1 MAGIL
6 ASRLQPDDGTFH
18 LMDVFRLTGPARLD
32 GVIDVRGAKNS
43 VLKLM
48 AASLLAVGR
57 TTITN
62 VPAILDVRIMVEL
75 LVRLGCDVDYD
86 SEDGVVSIDVPA
98 AVGIQADYELVRAMR
113 ASISVLGP
121 LTARMRAAHVALP
134 GGDAI
139 GSRGLDMHQAGLEAL
154 GALVHLDHGYFVA
167 EAPSGLKGT
176 EIVLEFP
183 SVGATENLVMAAT
196 LAEGATTISNAAR
209 EPEIVDIC
217 TMLVKM
223 GAQIEGIGTS
233 ELTISGVESL
243 RPVTHR
249 TVGDRIVAGTFAFGA
264 ALSGGDVTVRGIGL
278 DLMPNIGL
286 KLQDSGATVEE
297 LSNITLG
304 DGTTGAGFRVI
315 GAPRP
320 HPIRVATMPF
330 PGFPTDLQPFVIA
343 LNSVSDGVG
352 LLSENLFEARWRF
365 VQEIAR
371 LGAKVRID
379 GNHALVTGSDSLS
392 GAEVEASDI
401 RAGAGLVM
409 AALRAGGVTEV
420 SGIDHI
426 ERGYENFVTNL
437 RSLGVD
443 IERVEKRDVLN
454 FE

>member
-1 MAGIL
+1 
-6 ASRLQPDDGTFH
+6 
-18 LMDVFRLTGPARLD
+18 MDVFRLTGPAQLA
-32 GVIDVRGAKNS
+32 GTIDVRGAKNS

-75 LVRLGCDVDYD
+75 LVRLGCEVDYD
-86 SEDGVVSIDVPA
+86 AVEGIVNIDVPA
-98 AVGIQADYELVRAMR
+98 EVGIQADYELVRAMR

-139 GSRGLDMHQAGLEAL
+139 GSRGLDMHQAGLETL
-154 GALVHLDHGYFVA
+154 GAVVHLDHGYFVA
-167 EAPSGLKGT
+167 EAPDGLRGT

-196 LAEGATTISNAAR
+196 LAHGTTTIANAAR

-217 TMLVKM
+217 TMLVEM

-233 ELTISGVESL
+233 DLTITGVDSL
-243 RPVTHR
+243 QPVTHR
-249 TVGDRIVAGTFAFGA
+249 TVGDRIVAGTFALGA
-264 ALSGGDVTVRGIGL
+264 ALSAGDVTVRGVGL
-278 DLMPNIGL
+278 DIMPNIGM
-286 KLQDSGATVEE
+286 KLRDSGATVEDLGE
-297 LSNITLG
+297 ISLG
-304 DGTTGAGFRVI
+304 DGTRGKGFRVI

-320 HPIRVATMPF
+320 RAIRVATMPF

-343 LNSVSDGVG
+343 LNSVSDGIG

-379 GNHALVTGSDSLS
+379 GNHALVTGSESLS

-420 SGIDHI
+420 AGIDHI
-426 ERGYENFVTNL
+426 ERGYENFVENL

-443 IERVEKRDVLN
+443 IERVEKRDVLS
-454 FE
+454 FD

>member
-1 MAGIL
+1 
-6 ASRLQPDDGTFH
+6 
-18 LMDVFRLTGPARLD
+18 MDVFRLTGPAQLA
-32 GVIDVRGAKNS
+32 GTIDVRGAKNS

-75 LVRLGCDVDYD
+75 LVRLGCEVDYD
-86 SEDGVVSIDVPA
+86 AEDGVVSIDVPA
-98 AVGIQADYELVRAMR
+98 EVGIQADYELVRAMR

-154 GALVHLDHGYFVA
+154 GAVVHLDHGYFVA
-167 EAPSGLKGT
+167 EAPTGLRGT

-196 LAEGATTISNAAR
+196 LAHGTTTIANAAR

-217 TMLVKM
+217 TMLVEM

-233 ELTISGVESL
+233 DLTITGVESL
-243 RPVTHR
+243 QPVTHR

-264 ALSGGDVTVRGIGL
+264 ALSAGDVTVRGVGL
-278 DLMPNIGL
+278 DIMPNIGM
-286 KLQDSGATVEE
+286 KLRDSGATVEDLGE
-297 LSNITLG
+297 IILG
-304 DGTTGAGFRVI
+304 DGTQGKGFRVI
-315 GAPRP
+315 SAPRP
-320 HPIRVATMPF
+320 HAIRVATMPF

-343 LNSVSDGVG
+343 LNSVSDGIG

-379 GNHALVTGSDSLS
+379 GNHALVTGSESLS

-426 ERGYENFVTNL
+426 ERGYENFVDNL
-437 RSLGVD
+437 RALGVD
-443 IERVEKRDVLN
+443 IERVEKRDVLT
-454 FE
+454 FD

>member
-1 MAGIL
+1 
-6 ASRLQPDDGTFH
+6 
-18 LMDVFRLTGPARLD
+18 MDVFRLTGPAQLA
-32 GVIDVRGAKNS
+32 GTIDVRGAKNS

-48 AASLLAVGR
+48 AVSLLAVGR

-75 LVRLGCDVDYD
+75 LVRLGCEVDYD
-86 SEDGVVSIDVPA
+86 ATEGIVSIDVPA
-98 AVGIQADYELVRAMR
+98 EVGIQADYELVRAMR

-139 GSRGLDMHQAGLEAL
+139 GSRGLDMHQAGLETL
-154 GALVHLDHGYFVA
+154 GAVVHLDHGYFVA
-167 EAPSGLKGT
+167 EAPDGLRGT

-196 LAEGATTISNAAR
+196 LAHGTTTIANAAR

-217 TMLVKM
+217 TMLVEM

-233 ELTISGVESL
+233 DLTITGVESL
-243 RPVTHR
+243 QPVTHR

-264 ALSGGDVTVRGIGL
+264 ALSAGDVTVRGVGL
-278 DLMPNIGL
+278 DIMPNIGM
-286 KLQDSGATVEE
+286 KLRDSGATVEDLGE
-297 LSNITLG
+297 ISLG
-304 DGTTGAGFRVI
+304 DGTRGKGFRVI

-320 HPIRVATMPF
+320 RAIRVATMPF

-343 LNSVSDGVG
+343 LNSVSDGIG

-379 GNHALVTGSDSLS
+379 GNHALVTGSESLS

-420 SGIDHI
+420 AGIDHI
-426 ERGYENFVTNL
+426 ERGYENFVENL

-443 IERVEKRDVLN
+443 IERVEKRDVLS
-454 FE
+454 FD

>member
-1 MAGIL
+1 
-6 ASRLQPDDGTFH
+6 
-18 LMDVFRLTGPARLD
+18 MDVFRLTGPAQLA
-32 GVIDVRGAKNS
+32 GTIDVRGAKNS

-75 LVRLGCDVDYD
+75 LVRLGCEVDYD
-86 SEDGVVSIDVPA
+86 ATEGIVSIDVPA
-98 AVGIQADYELVRAMR
+98 EVGIQADYELVRAMR

-139 GSRGLDMHQAGLEAL
+139 GSRGLDMHQAGLETL
-154 GALVHLDHGYFVA
+154 GAVVHLDHGYFVA
-167 EAPSGLKGT
+167 EAPDGLRGT

-196 LAEGATTISNAAR
+196 LAHGTTTIANAAR

-217 TMLVKM
+217 TMLVEM

-233 ELTISGVESL
+233 DLTITGVESL
-243 RPVTHR
+243 QPVTHR

-264 ALSGGDVTVRGIGL
+264 ALSAGDVTVRGVGL
-278 DLMPNIGL
+278 DIMPNIGT
-286 KLQDSGATVEE
+286 KLRDSGATVEDLGE
-297 LSNITLG
+297 ISLG
-304 DGTTGAGFRVI
+304 DGTRGKGFRVI
-315 GAPRP
+315 GAARP
-320 HPIRVATMPF
+320 HAIRVATMPF

-343 LNSVSDGVG
+343 LNSVSDGIG

-379 GNHALVTGSDSLS
+379 GNHALVTGSESLS

-426 ERGYENFVTNL
+426 ERGYENFVVNL

-443 IERVEKRDVLN
+443 IERVEKPDVLS
-454 FE
+454 FD

>member
-1 MAGIL
+1 
-6 ASRLQPDDGTFH
+6 
-18 LMDVFRLTGPARLD
+18 MDVFRLTGPAQLA
-32 GVIDVRGAKNS
+32 GTIDVRGAKNS

-48 AASLLAVGR
+48 AVSLLAVGR

-75 LVRLGCDVDYD
+75 LVRLGCEVDYD
-86 SEDGVVSIDVPA
+86 ATEGIVSIDVPA
-98 AVGIQADYELVRAMR
+98 EVGIQADYELVRAMR

-154 GALVHLDHGYFVA
+154 GAVVHLDHGYFVA
-167 EAPSGLKGT
+167 EAPDGLRGT

-196 LAEGATTISNAAR
+196 LAHGTTTIANAAR

-217 TMLVKM
+217 TMLVEM

-233 ELTISGVESL
+233 DLTITGVESL
-243 RPVTHR
+243 QPVTHR

-264 ALSGGDVTVRGIGL
+264 ALSAGDVTVRGVGL
-278 DLMPNIGL
+278 DIMPNIGT
-286 KLQDSGATVEE
+286 KLRDSGATVEDLGE
-297 LSNITLG
+297 ISLG
-304 DGTTGAGFRVI
+304 DGTRGKGFRVI
-315 GAPRP
+315 GAARP
-320 HPIRVATMPF
+320 HAIRVATMPF

-343 LNSVSDGVG
+343 LNSVSDGIG

-379 GNHALVTGSDSLS
+379 CNHALVTGSESLS

-420 SGIDHI
+420 AGIDHI
-426 ERGYENFVTNL
+426 ERGYENFVENL

-443 IERVEKRDVLN
+443 IERVEKRDVLS
-454 FE
+454 FD

>member
-1 MAGIL
+1 
-6 ASRLQPDDGTFH
+6 
-18 LMDVFRLTGPARLD
+18 MDVFRLTGPAQLA
-32 GVIDVRGAKNS
+32 GTIDVRGAKNS

-48 AASLLAVGR
+48 AVSLLAVGR

-75 LVRLGCDVDYD
+75 LVRLGCEVDYD
-86 SEDGVVSIDVPA
+86 ATEGIVSIDVPA
-98 AVGIQADYELVRAMR
+98 EVGIQADYELVRAMR

-154 GALVHLDHGYFVA
+154 GAVVHLDHGYFVA
-167 EAPSGLKGT
+167 EAPDGLRGT

-196 LAEGATTISNAAR
+196 LAHGTTTIANAAR

-217 TMLVKM
+217 TMLVEM

-233 ELTISGVESL
+233 DLTITGVESL
-243 RPVTHR
+243 QPVTHR

-264 ALSGGDVTVRGIGL
+264 ALSAGDVTVRGVGL
-278 DLMPNIGL
+278 DIMPNIGT
-286 KLQDSGATVEE
+286 KLRDSGATVEDLGE
-297 LSNITLG
+297 ISLG
-304 DGTTGAGFRVI
+304 DGTRGKGFRVI
-315 GAPRP
+315 GAARP
-320 HPIRVATMPF
+320 HAIRVATMPF

-343 LNSVSDGVG
+343 LNSVSDGIG

-379 GNHALVTGSDSLS
+379 GNHALVTGSESLS

-426 ERGYENFVTNL
+426 ERGYENFVVNL

-443 IERVEKRDVLN
+443 IERVEKPDVLS
-454 FE
+454 FD

>member
-1 MAGIL
+1 
-6 ASRLQPDDGTFH
+6 
-18 LMDVFRLTGPARLD
+18 MDVFRLTGPAQLA
-32 GVIDVRGAKNS
+32 GTIDVRGAKNS

-48 AASLLAVGR
+48 AVSLLAVGR

-75 LVRLGCDVDYD
+75 LVRLGCEVDYD
-86 SEDGVVSIDVPA
+86 ATEGIVSIDVPA
-98 AVGIQADYELVRAMR
+98 EVGIQADYELVRAMR

-154 GALVHLDHGYFVA
+154 GAVVHLDHGYFVA
-167 EAPSGLKGT
+167 EAPDGLRGT

-196 LAEGATTISNAAR
+196 LAHGTTTIANAAR

-217 TMLVKM
+217 TMLVEM

-233 ELTISGVESL
+233 DLTITGVESL
-243 RPVTHR
+243 QPVTHR

-264 ALSGGDVTVRGIGL
+264 ALSAGDVTVRGVGL
-278 DLMPNIGL
+278 DIMPNIGM
-286 KLQDSGATVEE
+286 KLRDSGATVEDLGE
-297 LSNITLG
+297 ISLG
-304 DGTTGAGFRVI
+304 DGTRGKGFRVI

-320 HPIRVATMPF
+320 RAIRVATMPF

-343 LNSVSDGVG
+343 LNSVSDGIG

-379 GNHALVTGSDSLS
+379 GNHALVTGSESLS

-420 SGIDHI
+420 AGIDHI
-426 ERGYENFVTNL
+426 ERGYENFVENL

-443 IERVEKRDVLN
+443 IERVEKRDVLS
-454 FE
+454 FD

>member
-1 MAGIL
+1 
-6 ASRLQPDDGTFH
+6 
-18 LMDVFRLTGPARLD
+18 MDVFRLTGPCRLQ
-32 GVIDVRGAKNS
+32 GVVDIRGAKNS

-57 TTITN
+57 TTISN

-75 LVRLGCDVDYD
+75 LVRLGCSVDYD
-86 SEDGVVSIDVPA
+86 AEAGVVSIDVPEQ
-98 AVGIQADYELVRAMR
+98 VGIQADYELVRAMR

-121 LTARMRAAHVALP
+121 LTARMRSAHVALP

-154 GALVHLDHGYFVA
+154 GATVHLDHGYFVA
-167 EAPSGLKGT
+167 AAPNGLQGT
-176 EIVLEFP
+176 DIALQFP

-196 LAEGATTISNAAR
+196 LAHGTTTISNAAR

-217 TMLVKM
+217 MMLVEM
-223 GAQIEGIGTS
+223 GARIEGIGTS
-233 ELTISGVESL
+233 ELTVTGVDEL
-243 RPVTHR
+243 RPVDHR
-249 TVGDRIVAGTFAFGA
+249 TVGDRIVAGTYAFGA
-264 ALSGGDVTVRGIGL
+264 ALSAGDVTVRGVGL
-278 DLMPNIGL
+278 DLMPNIAI
-286 KLQDSGATVEE
+286 KLRDAGATVDRLEGIE
-297 LSNITLG
+297 LG
-304 DGTTGAGFRVI
+304 DGTLGSGFRVL
-315 GAPRP
+315 GAERPRA
-320 HPIRVATMPF
+320 IRVATMPF

-343 LNSVSDGVG
+343 LNSVAEGTG

-379 GNHALVTGSDSLS
+379 ENHALVTGVEGLS

-409 AALRAGGVTEV
+409 AGLRAVGVTEV

-426 ERGYENFVTNL
+426 ERGYENFVSNL
-437 RSLGVD
+437 RSLGAD
-443 IERVEKRDVLN
+443 IERTEKPDIFT

>member
-1 MAGIL
+1 
-6 ASRLQPDDGTFH
+6 
-18 LMDVFRLTGPARLD
+18 MDVFRLTGPAQLA
-32 GVIDVRGAKNS
+32 GTIDVRGAKNS

-48 AASLLAVGR
+48 AVSLLAVGR

-75 LVRLGCDVDYD
+75 LVRLGCEVDYD
-86 SEDGVVSIDVPA
+86 ATEGIVSIDVPA
-98 AVGIQADYELVRAMR
+98 EVGIQADYELVRAMR

-139 GSRGLDMHQAGLEAL
+139 GSRGLDMHQAGLETL
-154 GALVHLDHGYFVA
+154 GAVVHLDHGYFVA
-167 EAPSGLKGT
+167 EAPDGLRGT

-196 LAEGATTISNAAR
+196 LAHGTTTIANAAR

-217 TMLVKM
+217 TMLVEM

-233 ELTISGVESL
+233 DLTITGVDSL
-243 RPVTHR
+243 QPVTHR

-264 ALSGGDVTVRGIGL
+264 ALSAGDVTVRGVGL
-278 DLMPNIGL
+278 DIMPNIGT
-286 KLQDSGATVEE
+286 KLRDSGATVEDLGE
-297 LSNITLG
+297 ISLG
-304 DGTTGAGFRVI
+304 DGTRGKGFRVI
-315 GAPRP
+315 GAARP
-320 HPIRVATMPF
+320 HAIRVATMPF

-343 LNSVSDGVG
+343 LNSVSDGIG

-379 GNHALVTGSDSLS
+379 GNHALVTGSESLS

-420 SGIDHI
+420 AGIDHI
-426 ERGYENFVTNL
+426 ERGYENFVENL

-443 IERVEKRDVLN
+443 IERVEKRDVLS
-454 FE
+454 FD

>member
-1 MAGIL
+1 
-6 ASRLQPDDGTFH
+6 
-18 LMDVFRLTGPARLD
+18 MDVFRLTGPAQLA
-32 GVIDVRGAKNS
+32 GTIDVRGAKNS

-48 AASLLAVGR
+48 AVSLLAVGR

-75 LVRLGCDVDYD
+75 LVRLGCEVDYD
-86 SEDGVVSIDVPA
+86 ATEGIVSIDVPA
-98 AVGIQADYELVRAMR
+98 EVGIQADYELVRAMR

-154 GALVHLDHGYFVA
+154 GAVVHLDHGYFVA
-167 EAPSGLKGT
+167 EAPDGLRGT

-196 LAEGATTISNAAR
+196 LAHGTTTIANAAR

-217 TMLVKM
+217 TMLVEM

-233 ELTISGVESL
+233 DLTITGVESL
-243 RPVTHR
+243 QPVTHR

-264 ALSGGDVTVRGIGL
+264 ALSAGDVTVRGVGL
-278 DLMPNIGL
+278 DIMPNIGT
-286 KLQDSGATVEE
+286 KLRDSGATVEDLGE
-297 LSNITLG
+297 ISLG
-304 DGTTGAGFRVI
+304 DGTRGKGFRVI
-315 GAPRP
+315 GAARP
-320 HPIRVATMPF
+320 HAIRVATMPF

-343 LNSVSDGVG
+343 LNSVSDGIG

-379 GNHALVTGSDSLS
+379 GNHALVTGSESLS

-420 SGIDHI
+420 AGIDHI
-426 ERGYENFVTNL
+426 ERGYENFVENL

-443 IERVEKRDVLN
+443 IERVEKRDVLS
-454 FE
+454 FD

>member
-1 MAGIL
+1 
-6 ASRLQPDDGTFH
+6 
-18 LMDVFRLTGPARLD
+18 MDVFRLTGPAQLA
-32 GVIDVRGAKNS
+32 GTIDVRGAKNS

-48 AASLLAVGR
+48 VASLLAVGR

-75 LVRLGCDVDYD
+75 LVRLGCEVDYD
-86 SEDGVVSIDVPA
+86 AVEGIVNIDVPA
-98 AVGIQADYELVRAMR
+98 EVGIQADYELVRAMR

-139 GSRGLDMHQAGLEAL
+139 GSRGLDMHQAGLETL
-154 GALVHLDHGYFVA
+154 GAVVHLDHGYFVA
-167 EAPSGLKGT
+167 EAPNGLRGT

-196 LAEGATTISNAAR
+196 LAHGTTTIANAAR

-217 TMLVKM
+217 TMLVEM

-233 ELTISGVESL
+233 DLTITGVESL
-243 RPVTHR
+243 QPVTHR

-264 ALSGGDVTVRGIGL
+264 ALSAGDVTVRGVGL
-278 DLMPNIGL
+278 DIMPNIGM
-286 KLQDSGATVEE
+286 KLRDSGATVEDLGE
-297 LSNITLG
+297 ISLG
-304 DGTTGAGFRVI
+304 DGTRGKGFRVI

-320 HPIRVATMPF
+320 RAIRVATMPF

-343 LNSVSDGVG
+343 LNSVSDGIG

-379 GNHALVTGSDSLS
+379 GNHALVTGSESLS

-420 SGIDHI
+420 AGIDHI
-426 ERGYENFVTNL
+426 ERGYENFVENL

-443 IERVEKRDVLN
+443 IERVEKRDVLS
-454 FE
+454 FD

>member
-1 MAGIL
+1 
-6 ASRLQPDDGTFH
+6 
-18 LMDVFRLTGPARLD
+18 
-32 GVIDVRGAKNS
+32 
-43 VLKLM
+43 M

-75 LVRLGCDVDYD
+75 LVRLGCEVDYD
-86 SEDGVVSIDVPA
+86 AAAGVVSIDVPA
-98 AVGIQADYELVRAMR
+98 EVGIQADYELVRAMR

-121 LTARMRAAHVALP
+121 LTARMRSAHVALP

-154 GALVHLDHGYFVA
+154 GAVVHLDHGYFVA
-167 EAPSGLKGT
+167 EAPEGLRGS

-196 LAEGATTISNAAR
+196 LAHGTTTIANAAR

-217 TMLVKM
+217 TMLVEM

-233 ELTISGVESL
+233 DLTITGVESL
-243 RPVTHR
+243 QPVTHR

-264 ALSGGDVTVRGIGL
+264 ALSAGDVTVRGVGL
-278 DLMPNIGL
+278 DIMPNIGM
-286 KLQDSGATVEE
+286 KLRDSGATVEDLGE
-297 LSNITLG
+297 ITLG
-304 DGTTGAGFRVI
+304 DGTLGKGFRVI
-315 GAPRP
+315 GAERP
-320 HPIRVATMPF
+320 HAIRVATMPF

-343 LNSVSDGVG
+343 LNSVSDGIG

-379 GNHALVTGSDSLS
+379 GNHALVTGSEGLS

-426 ERGYENFVTNL
+426 ERGYENFVVNL

-443 IERVEKRDVLN
+443 IERVEKPDVLS
-454 FE
+454 FD

>member
-1 MAGIL
+1 
-6 ASRLQPDDGTFH
+6 
-18 LMDVFRLTGPARLD
+18 MDVYRLTGPAQLT
-32 GVIDVRGAKNS
+32 GTIDVRGAKNS

-75 LVRLGCDVDYD
+75 LVRLGCEVDYD
-86 SEDGVVSIDVPA
+86 AADGIVSIDVPA
-98 AVGIQADYELVRAMR
+98 EVGIQADYELVRAMR

-121 LTARMRAAHVALP
+121 LTARMRSAHVALP

-154 GALVHLDHGYFVA
+154 GAVVHLDHGYFVA
-167 EAPSGLKGT
+167 DAPDGLRGS

-196 LAEGATTISNAAR
+196 LAHGTTTIANAAR

-217 TMLVKM
+217 TMLVEM
-223 GAQIEGIGTS
+223 GAQIEGVGS
-233 ELTISGVESL
+233 SDLTITGVASL
-243 RPVTHR
+243 QPVTHR

-264 ALSGGDVTVRGIGL
+264 ALSAGDVTVRGVGL
-278 DLMPNIGL
+278 DIMPNIGM
-286 KLQDSGATVEE
+286 KLRDAGATVEDLGE
-297 LSNITLG
+297 ITLG
-304 DGTTGAGFRVI
+304 DGTLGKGFRVI
-315 GAPRP
+315 GAQRP
-320 HPIRVATMPF
+320 HAIRVATMPF

-343 LNSVSDGVG
+343 LNSVSDGIG

-379 GNHALVTGSDSLS
+379 GNHALVTGSESLS

-401 RAGAGLVM
+401 RAGAGLVI

-426 ERGYENFVTNL
+426 ERGYENFVDNL
-437 RSLGVD
+437 RSLGVG
-443 IERVEKRDVLN
+443 IERVEKRDVLS
-454 FE
+454 FD

>member
-1 MAGIL
+1 
-6 ASRLQPDDGTFH
+6 
-18 LMDVFRLTGPARLD
+18 MDVFRMTGPSRLTGTVD
-32 GVIDVRGAKNS
+32 IRGAKNS

-75 LVRLGCDVDYD
+75 LVRLGCVVDYD
-86 SEDGVVSIDVPA
+86 AEAGVVSIDVPA

-121 LTARMRAAHVALP
+121 LTARMKSAHVALP

-154 GALVHLDHGYFVA
+154 GATVHLDHGYFVA
-167 EAPSGLKGT
+167 DAPEGLRGT
-176 EIVLEFP
+176 DIALEFP

-196 LAEGATTISNAAR
+196 LARGTTTISNAAK

-217 TMLVKM
+217 TMLVEM
-223 GAQIEGIGTS
+223 GARIDGIGTADITVTGVD
-233 ELTISGVESL
+233 ELH
-243 RPVTHR
+243 PVRHR
-249 TVGDRIVAGTFAFGA
+249 TVGDRIVAGTYAFGG
-264 ALSGGDVTVRGIGL
+264 ALSGGDVTVRGVGL
-278 DLMPNIGL
+278 DLMPNIAN
-286 KLQDSGATVEE
+286 KLTASGASVDDLGEVE
-297 LSNITLG
+297 LG
-304 DGTTGAGFRVI
+304 DGTVGRGFRVI
-315 GAPRP
+315 GPERPRS
-320 HPIRVATMPF
+320 IRVATMPF

-371 LGAKVRID
+371 LGAKVRVD
-379 GNHALVTGSDSLS
+379 GNHALISGVEALS

-409 AALRAGGVTEV
+409 AGLRASGVTEV

-437 RSLGVD
+437 RSLGAN
-443 IERVEKRDVLN
+443 IERVAKRDILS

>member
-1 MAGIL
+1 
-6 ASRLQPDDGTFH
+6 
-18 LMDVFRLTGPARLD
+18 MDVFRLTGPAQLA
-32 GVIDVRGAKNS
+32 GTIDVRGAKNS

-75 LVRLGCDVDYD
+75 LVRLGCEVDYD
-86 SEDGVVSIDVPA
+86 AVEGIVSIDVPA
-98 AVGIQADYELVRAMR
+98 EVGIQADYELVRAMR

-139 GSRGLDMHQAGLEAL
+139 GSRGLDMHQAGLETL
-154 GALVHLDHGYFVA
+154 GAVVHLDHGYFVA
-167 EAPSGLKGT
+167 EAPDGLRGT

-196 LAEGATTISNAAR
+196 LAHGTTTIANAAR

-217 TMLVKM
+217 TMLVEM

-233 ELTISGVESL
+233 DLTITGVDSL
-243 RPVTHR
+243 QPVTHR

-264 ALSGGDVTVRGIGL
+264 ALSAGDVTVRGVGL
-278 DLMPNIGL
+278 DIMPNIGM
-286 KLQDSGATVEE
+286 KLRDSGATVEDLGE
-297 LSNITLG
+297 ISLG
-304 DGTTGAGFRVI
+304 DGTRGKGFRVI

-320 HPIRVATMPF
+320 RAIRVATMPF

-343 LNSVSDGVG
+343 LNSVSDGIG

-379 GNHALVTGSDSLS
+379 GNHALVTGSESLS

-420 SGIDHI
+420 AGIDHI
-426 ERGYENFVTNL
+426 ERGYENFVENL

-443 IERVEKRDVLN
+443 IERVEKRDVLS
-454 FE
+454 FD

>member
-1 MAGIL
+1 
-6 ASRLQPDDGTFH
+6 
-18 LMDVFRLTGPARLD
+18 MDVFRVTGPAQLA
-32 GVIDVRGAKNS
+32 GTIDVRGAKNS

-75 LVRLGCDVDYD
+75 LVRLGCEVDYD
-86 SEDGVVSIDVPA
+86 ATEGIVSIDVPA
-98 AVGIQADYELVRAMR
+98 EVGIQADYELVRAMR

-154 GALVHLDHGYFVA
+154 GAVVHLDHGYFVA
-167 EAPSGLKGT
+167 EAPDGLRGT

-196 LAEGATTISNAAR
+196 LAHGTTTIANAAR

-217 TMLVKM
+217 TMLVEM

-233 ELTISGVESL
+233 DLTITGVESL
-243 RPVTHR
+243 QPVTHR

-264 ALSGGDVTVRGIGL
+264 ALSAGDVTVRGVGL
-278 DLMPNIGL
+278 DIMPNIGT
-286 KLQDSGATVEE
+286 KLRDSGAKVEDLGE
-297 LSNITLG
+297 IILG
-304 DGTTGAGFRVI
+304 DGTRGKGFRVI

-320 HPIRVATMPF
+320 HAIRVATMPF

-343 LNSVSDGVG
+343 LNSVSDGIG

-379 GNHALVTGSDSLS
+379 GNHALVTGSESLS

-426 ERGYENFVTNL
+426 ERGYENFVENL
-437 RSLGVD
+437 RALGVD
-443 IERVEKRDVLN
+443 IERVEKRDVLS
-454 FE
+454 FD

>member
-1 MAGIL
+1 
-6 ASRLQPDDGTFH
+6 
-18 LMDVFRLTGPARLD
+18 MDVFRLTGPAQMA
-32 GVIDVRGAKNS
+32 GTIDVRGAKNS

-75 LVRLGCDVDYD
+75 LVRLGCEVDYD
-86 SEDGVVSIDVPA
+86 AAAGVVSIDVPA
-98 AVGIQADYELVRAMR
+98 EVGIQADYELVRAMR

-121 LTARMRAAHVALP
+121 LTARMRSAHVALP

-154 GALVHLDHGYFVA
+154 GAVVHLDHGYFVA
-167 EAPSGLKGT
+167 EAPEGLRGS

-196 LAEGATTISNAAR
+196 LAHGTTTIANAAR

-217 TMLVKM
+217 TMLVEM

-233 ELTISGVESL
+233 DLTITGVESL
-243 RPVTHR
+243 QPVTHR

-264 ALSGGDVTVRGIGL
+264 ALSAGDVTVRGVGL
-278 DLMPNIGL
+278 DIMPNIGM
-286 KLQDSGATVEE
+286 KLRDSGATVEDLGE
-297 LSNITLG
+297 ITLG
-304 DGTTGAGFRVI
+304 DGTLGKGFRVL
-315 GAPRP
+315 GAERP
-320 HPIRVATMPF
+320 HAIRVATMPF

-343 LNSVSDGVG
+343 LNSVSDGIG

-379 GNHALVTGSDSLS
+379 GNHALVTGSEGLS

-426 ERGYENFVTNL
+426 ERGYENFVVNL

-443 IERVEKRDVLN
+443 IERVEKPDVLS
-454 FE
+454 FD

>member
-1 MAGIL
+1 
-6 ASRLQPDDGTFH
+6 
-18 LMDVFRLTGPARLD
+18 MDVFRLTGPARLD

>member
-1 MAGIL
+1 
-6 ASRLQPDDGTFH
+6 
-18 LMDVFRLTGPARLD
+18 MDVFRLTGPSRLRGEVD
-32 GVIDVRGAKNS
+32 IRGAKNS

-62 VPAILDVRIMVEL
+62 VPAILDVRIMVQL
-75 LVRLGCDVDYD
+75 LIRLGCSVDYD
-86 SEDGVVSIDVPA
+86 ADRGVVSIDVPA
-98 AVGIQADYELVRAMR
+98 EVGIQADYELVRAMR

-154 GALVHLDHGYFVA
+154 GATVHLDHGYFVA
-167 EAPSGLKGT
+167 EAPSGLHGT
-176 EIVLEFP
+176 DIVLEFP

-196 LAEGATTISNAAR
+196 LAHGVTTISNAAK

-217 TMLVKM
+217 TMLVDM
-223 GAQIEGIGTS
+223 GAQISGIGTAD
-233 ELTISGVESL
+233 LTITGVDEL
-243 RPVTHR
+243 HPADHR
-249 TVGDRIVAGTFAFGA
+249 TVGDRIVAGTYAFGA
-264 ALSGGDVTVRGIGL
+264 ALSNGDVTVKGVGL
-278 DLMPNIGL
+278 ELMPNIAI
-286 KLQDSGATVEE
+286 KLRDSGATVDDLGEIE
-297 LSNITLG
+297 LG
-304 DGTTGAGFRVI
+304 DGTRGHGFRVI
-315 GAPRP
+315 GAERP
-320 HPIRVATMPF
+320 HAIRVATMPF

-371 LGAKVRID
+371 LGAKVRVD
-379 GNHALVTGSDSLS
+379 GNHALISGVDSLS

-409 AALRAGGVTEV
+409 AGLRAAGITEV

-426 ERGYENFVTNL
+426 ERGYENFVSNL
-437 RSLGVD
+437 RRLGAD
-443 IERVEKRDVLN
+443 IERVEKADILS

>member
-1 MAGIL
+1 
-6 ASRLQPDDGTFH
+6 
-18 LMDVFRLTGPARLD
+18 MDVFRLTGPAQLA
-32 GVIDVRGAKNS
+32 GTIDVRGAKNS

-75 LVRLGCDVDYD
+75 LVRLGCEVDYD
-86 SEDGVVSIDVPA
+86 AEDGVVSIDVPA
-98 AVGIQADYELVRAMR
+98 EVGIQADYELVRAMR

-154 GALVHLDHGYFVA
+154 GAVVHLDHGYFVA
-167 EAPSGLKGT
+167 EAPTGLRGT

-196 LAEGATTISNAAR
+196 LAHGTTTIANAAR

-217 TMLVKM
+217 TMLVEM

-233 ELTISGVESL
+233 DLTITGVESL
-243 RPVTHR
+243 QPVTHR

-264 ALSGGDVTVRGIGL
+264 ALSAGDVTVRGVGL
-278 DLMPNIGL
+278 DIMPNIGM
-286 KLQDSGATVEE
+286 KLRDSGATVEDLGE
-297 LSNITLG
+297 IILG
-304 DGTTGAGFRVI
+304 DGTRGKGFRVI
-315 GAPRP
+315 GASRP
-320 HPIRVATMPF
+320 QAIRVATMPF

-343 LNSVSDGVG
+343 LNSVSDGIG

-379 GNHALVTGSDSLS
+379 GNHALVTGSESLS

-426 ERGYENFVTNL
+426 ERGYENFVDNL
-437 RSLGVD
+437 RALGVD
-443 IERVEKRDVLN
+443 IERVERRDVLS
-454 FE
+454 FD

>member
-1 MAGIL
+1 
-6 ASRLQPDDGTFH
+6 
-18 LMDVFRLTGPARLD
+18 MDVFRLTGPAQLA
-32 GVIDVRGAKNS
+32 GTIDVRGAKNS

-75 LVRLGCDVDYD
+75 LVRLGCEVDYD
-86 SEDGVVSIDVPA
+86 ATEGIVSIDVPA
-98 AVGIQADYELVRAMR
+98 EVGIQADYELVRAMR

-139 GSRGLDMHQAGLEAL
+139 GSRGLDMHQAGLETL
-154 GALVHLDHGYFVA
+154 GAVVHLDHGYFVA
-167 EAPSGLKGT
+167 EAPDGLRGT

-196 LAEGATTISNAAR
+196 LAHGTTTIANAAR

-217 TMLVKM
+217 TMLVEM

-233 ELTISGVESL
+233 DLTITGVESL
-243 RPVTHR
+243 QPVTHR

-264 ALSGGDVTVRGIGL
+264 ALSAGDVTVRGVGL
-278 DLMPNIGL
+278 DIMPNIGM
-286 KLQDSGATVEE
+286 KLRDSGATVEDLGE
-297 LSNITLG
+297 ISLG
-304 DGTTGAGFRVI
+304 DGTRGKGFRVI

-320 HPIRVATMPF
+320 RAIRVATMPF

-343 LNSVSDGVG
+343 LNSVSDGIG

-379 GNHALVTGSDSLS
+379 GNHALVTGSESLS

-426 ERGYENFVTNL
+426 ERGYENFVENL

-443 IERVEKRDVLN
+443 IERVEKRDVLS
-454 FE
+454 FD

>member
-1 MAGIL
+1 
-6 ASRLQPDDGTFH
+6 
-18 LMDVFRLTGPARLD
+18 MDVFRLTGPAQMA
-32 GVIDVRGAKNS
+32 GTIDVRGAKNS

-75 LVRLGCDVDYD
+75 LVRLGCEVDYD
-86 SEDGVVSIDVPA
+86 AAAGVVSIDVPA
-98 AVGIQADYELVRAMR
+98 EVGIQADYELVRAMR

-121 LTARMRAAHVALP
+121 LTARMRSAHVALP

-154 GALVHLDHGYFVA
+154 GAVVHLDHGYFVA
-167 EAPSGLKGT
+167 EAPEGLRGS

-196 LAEGATTISNAAR
+196 LAHGTTTIANAAR

-217 TMLVKM
+217 TMLVEM

-233 ELTISGVESL
+233 DLTITGVESL
-243 RPVTHR
+243 QPVTHR

-264 ALSGGDVTVRGIGL
+264 ALSAGDVTVRGVGL
-278 DLMPNIGL
+278 DIMPNIGM
-286 KLQDSGATVEE
+286 KLRDSGATVEDLGE
-297 LSNITLG
+297 ITLG
-304 DGTTGAGFRVI
+304 DGTLGKGFRVI
-315 GAPRP
+315 GAERP
-320 HPIRVATMPF
+320 HAIRVATMPF

-343 LNSVSDGVG
+343 LNSVSDGIG

-379 GNHALVTGSDSLS
+379 GNHALVTGSESLS

-426 ERGYENFVTNL
+426 ERGYENFVVNL

-443 IERVEKRDVLN
+443 IERVEKPDVLS
-454 FE
+454 FD